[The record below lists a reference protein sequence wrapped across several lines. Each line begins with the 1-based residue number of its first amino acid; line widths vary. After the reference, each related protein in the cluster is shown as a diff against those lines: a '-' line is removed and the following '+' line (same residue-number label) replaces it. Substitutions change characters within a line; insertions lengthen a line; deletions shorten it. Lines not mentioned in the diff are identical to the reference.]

1 MSLRLKISLILVAVV
16 SLYGLT
22 TAYVQQKIF
31 IERFAHHEDS
41 EAIQKLE
48 STAEALERETKAVD
62 DLSKGWAYWDD
73 SREFMLGNDVER
85 FTRSSLHPEALERHG
100 IDLLFFLEP
109 SDGVIQRVRWSF
121 LCDPDTRE
129 PINLNSFPT
138 EAFTTSHPLLA
149 LLEHAGDDED
159 PGSSSAG
166 LIETDHPSPLIVSI
180 RPIRGTERGTS
191 EAGVLILGRF
201 ACASLMERLTEGS
214 AISFQSNRNAGQQGV
229 EPMSQELLADITGS
243 YETPHL
249 EKSKERIDAYST
261 YPNIFGRPEMI
272 IKARVDRDFM
282 VMGGTA
288 LDFGLISNLAGGFV
302 VLLVLTWLLQRT
314 VLTPLSQLTQHA
326 VQVGLGEKRGQ
337 SLSCDRQD
345 EIGTLGREFDRMLE
359 KLEQT
364 RQVLVETARTAGKSE
379 IASGILH
386 NVGNLLNSVNLSAAM
401 IAESTEEMSIDDL
414 RAICDALE
422 ENADNLGHYL
432 SHDRRGRHVQP
443 FLKAI
448 AQQLHEKRSKLHS
461 EVAGLL
467 AGMDQICD
475 LIKSQQAYAVKASL
489 EDSCQISAAVEEA
502 IRISGQATK
511 LDQDLKVIE
520 DFSDLPEVVLDKHRL
535 LEALVSIIQNAR
547 QSMLSSTGNSVLA
560 VAVRRVDDRVQIVI
574 EDNGKGIAEEDI
586 PKIFNP
592 GFTTKPTGQ
601 GYGLHSAAIAID
613 ELGGSIHLERVAEGS
628 GARFVISLPLRQ
640 PTLEKEIA

>member
-1 MSLRLKISLILVAVV
+1 M
-16 SLYGLT
+16 
-22 TAYVQQKIF
+22 
-31 IERFAHHEDS
+31 
-41 EAIQKLE
+41 
-48 STAEALERETKAVD
+48 
-62 DLSKGWAYWDD
+62 
-73 SREFMLGNDVER
+73 
-85 FTRSSLHPEALERHG
+85 
-100 IDLLFFLEP
+100 
-109 SDGVIQRVRWSF
+109 
-121 LCDPDTRE
+121 
-129 PINLNSFPT
+129 
-138 EAFTTSHPLLA
+138 
-149 LLEHAGDDED
+149 
-159 PGSSSAG
+159 
-166 LIETDHPSPLIVSI
+166 
-180 RPIRGTERGTS
+180 
-191 EAGVLILGRF
+191 
-201 ACASLMERLTEGS
+201 
-214 AISFQSNRNAGQQGV
+214 
-229 EPMSQELLADITGS
+229 
-243 YETPHL
+243 
-249 EKSKERIDAYST
+249 
-261 YPNIFGRPEMI
+261 
-272 IKARVDRDFM
+272 
-282 VMGGTA
+282 
-288 LDFGLISNLAGGFV
+288 
-302 VLLVLTWLLQRT
+302 
-314 VLTPLSQLTQHA
+314 
-326 VQVGLGEKRGQ
+326 
-337 SLSCDRQD
+337 
-345 EIGTLGREFDRMLE
+345 
-359 KLEQT
+359 
-364 RQVLVETARTAGKSE
+364 
-379 IASGILH
+379 
-386 NVGNLLNSVNLSAAM
+386 
-401 IAESTEEMSIDDL
+401 
-414 RAICDALE
+414 
-422 ENADNLGHYL
+422 
-432 SHDRRGRHVQP
+432 QP

-475 LIKSQQAYAVKASL
+475 LIKSQQAFAVKASL